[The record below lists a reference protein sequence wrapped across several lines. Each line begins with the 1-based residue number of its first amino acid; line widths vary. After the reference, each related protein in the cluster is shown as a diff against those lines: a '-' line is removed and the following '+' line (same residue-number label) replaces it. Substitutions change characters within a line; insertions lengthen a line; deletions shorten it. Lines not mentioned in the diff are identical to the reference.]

1 MTLRHKYVNNGD
13 VCLYSARIRE
23 GVRVLKNP
31 CWTPRA
37 SVATS
42 ANTTRL
48 VWVGSKLAQGGHLR
62 RRSLRACVTVS
73 EQPLDVLSRG
83 DEQGFGVHLLRSPQ
97 PEPPQP
103 MPVLGLAE
111 ERFNPHLAPP
121 QCLAVGFGIAVA
133 THPVEILLIK
143 AAPDPTSL
151 LLALRAAALE
161 GARVAGGGLGGVPDR
176 SLLVVEPLAV

>member
-1 MTLRHKYVNNGD
+1 MSNRMLTLIKPVQFPR
-13 VCLYSARIRE
+13 
-23 GVRVLKNP
+23 RVLRLLKNP

-48 VWVGSKLAQGGHLR
+48 VWVGSRLAQGGHLR
-62 RRSLRACVTVS
+62 RSLRASVTVS
-73 EQPLDVLSRG
+73 EQPLYVLSRG

-111 ERFNPHLAPP
+111 E
-121 QCLAVGFGIAVA
+121 
-133 THPVEILLIK
+133 
-143 AAPDPTSL
+143 
-151 LLALRAAALE
+151 
-161 GARVAGGGLGGVPDR
+161 
-176 SLLVVEPLAV
+176 

>member
-1 MTLRHKYVNNGD
+1 MPPN
-13 VCLYSARIRE
+13 
-23 GVRVLKNP
+23 
-31 CWTPRA
+31 
-37 SVATS
+37 ATG
-42 ANTTRL
+42 L
-48 VWVGSKLAQGGHLR
+48 VWVGSRLAQGGHLR
-62 RRSLRACVTVS
+62 RSLRASVTVG
-73 EQPLDVLSRG
+73 EQPLYVLACP
-83 DEQGFGVHLLRSPQ
+83 DEQGFSVHLLQSAQ

-111 ERFNPHLAPP
+111 ERFNPHLALP

-176 SLLVVEPLAV
+176 YLLVVQPLAGQGVGLGASVEVLFGV